1 MRSRSR
7 WRGVV
12 VFGNVCACV
21 IFITKFFVLCVH
33 CLFDCFVG
41 SARLSLSLSLYGR
54 GRFSTGK
61 NRLQCQLCFMPQF
74 AADAAAAAGDGG
86 EQQADAAKH
95 AIKICNEH
103 SGQAGWRVGKQ
114 AGRRRA
120 ASNECDF
127 QLKFINQMF
136 FYSLFFSPFR
146 GANVEIDENGISNY
160 SKRNK

>member
-1 MRSRSR
+1 M
-7 WRGVV
+7 
-12 VFGNVCACV
+12 
-21 IFITKFFVLCVH
+21 FIVYLTVS
-33 CLFDCFVG
+33 
-41 SARLSLSLSLYGR
+41 SAPLVSLSLSLWER
-54 GRFSTGK
+54 AVQHRQK
-61 NRLQCQLCFMPQF
+61 PPAVPAIVLCFMPQF
-74 AADAAAAAGDGG
+74 AADAAPGDGG

-103 SGQAGWRVGKQ
+103 SGQAGWQVGKQ